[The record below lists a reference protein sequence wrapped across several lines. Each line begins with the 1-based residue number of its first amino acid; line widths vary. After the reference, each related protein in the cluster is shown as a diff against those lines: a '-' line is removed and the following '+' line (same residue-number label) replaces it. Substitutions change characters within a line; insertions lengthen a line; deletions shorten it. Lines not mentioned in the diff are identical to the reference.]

1 MEEKYYYCSKY
12 IRFPIKNV
20 VQKIYDL
27 FSTTNIKFLGFN
39 GTILS
44 GVS

>member
-20 VQKIYDL
+20 VKKIYDL
-27 FSTTNIKFLGFN
+27 FTTTNKTSISLAD
-39 GTILS
+39 S
-44 GVS
+44 